1 MIPPLQDPAAVQFM
15 YTLIYNATFD
25 CTSSVMQ
32 ANWVAYNN
40 VTHGPTEKQL
50 YLAKNVRVE
59 NGNLVIQTIKDAVH
73 DSDGILYNFSS
84 GWVRQSVVNTQYTWG
99 KQVYTFKID
108 RSESYKRCGRRIASC
123 HADTIMPLVSH
134 PLYISIST
142 VADVDVKLLNL
153 TARSPTLVPAGRVS
167 TPAIPSIRKV

>member
-1 MIPPLQDPAAVQFM
+1 
-15 YTLIYNATFD
+15 
-25 CTSSVMQ
+25 MQ

-108 RSESYKRCGRRIASC
+108 RSESYRRCGRRIASATPTLSC
-123 HADTIMPLVSH
+123 LS
-134 PLYISIST
+134 
-142 VADVDVKLLNL
+142 
-153 TARSPTLVPAGRVS
+153 SPTPFIYLYLPLLML
-167 TPAIPSIRKV
+167 T